1 MQRRT
6 LLTALGSGIAV
17 GLSGCTGTFGS
28 DGGSG
33 ENTYLDAK
41 EWERVDDPSNL
52 PFPTHGDTLPSVT
65 VPAPL
70 RDGQQVSVPADFETD
85 LLLTFAFTT
94 CNTMC
99 PRLTSILAQTQD
111 FAREE
116 GFGDQVSFV
125 ETTFDPARDN
135 ANAFRQWADKHRIEM
150 DNGNWYFLRPKDED
164 RAKEVVQEQYGV
176 HFSKTNP
183 ENMDSYM
190 FTHTGLI
197 LLANKKGYVERAYK
211 LQAQQSSESPRVSR
225 QDVTD
230 DLATLRERES

>member
-1 MQRRT
+1 M
-6 LLTALGSGIAV
+6 
-17 GLSGCTGTFGS
+17 FGG
-28 DGGSG
+28 DGRSG
-33 ENTYLDAK
+33 ENTHLDAK

-52 PFPTHGDTLPSVT
+52 PFPTHGDALPSVT

-70 RDGQQVSVPADFETD
+70 RDGQQVSVPDDFETD

-99 PRLTSILAQTQD
+99 PRLTSIVAQAQD

-125 ETTFDPARDN
+125 ETTFDPARDD
-135 ANAFRQWADKHRIEM
+135 AGAFRQWADKHRIEM
-150 DNGNWYFLRPKDED
+150 DTGNWYFLRPEGED

-176 HFSKTNP
+176 SFSKTNP
-183 ENMDSYM
+183 ENMDTYM

-197 LLANKKGYVERAYK
+197 LLANKKGVVERAYK
-211 LQAQQSSESPRVSR
+211 LQAQQNPESPRVSR
-225 QDVTD
+225 RDIND
-230 DLATLRERES
+230 DLSTLRDRES